1 MKSWQ
6 KTGVEAVKTIISVKT
21 GFIQT
26 LLPLMHKSD
35 VRLVFIKT
43 ASQKRFKKTRFKA
56 KKNIVFKTTN
66 FKVMNIYQL

>member
-6 KTGVEAVKTIISVKT
+6 KTGVEAVKTIISVQT

-26 LLPLMHKSD
+26 RLPLMHKSD

-43 ASQKRFKKTRFKA
+43 ASQKRLKKKQDSKL
-56 KKNIVFKTTN
+56 KKILFLK
-66 FKVMNIYQL
+66 QLISK